1 MLKIPVMSKIFDV
14 VEESRAKPNGR
25 SPFVDEIKKIK
36 DVVYKTVDGKDLVM
50 DVYLPANGA
59 KHAPVVLEIPGGGWM
74 IHNRKRRDGYA
85 RLFAV
90 LGAAVCVIDH
100 RLSPEIFFPENL
112 KDVADALNFIVDNAE
127 KYGFDAGNVTV
138 TGDSSGGHLAACLA
152 CASSV
157 PSYGEK
163 LGLPKLK
170 TKVANCIFISGAF
183 SFETMY
189 RIPFTHLLMVR
200 YFSGQ
205 KSRKAFR
212 KWEFYK
218 EADPYNYIT
227 KDFPESYGNGGGS
240 DLLCLGE
247 AKRMAGYLNAAGV
260 KNAYQVGKNVFN
272 NGHCYVL
279 RLPFAPARR
288 DMQKIMAWY
297 AEKQAEKGVDMSE
310 GLVRV
315 TTFLTDYKAA
325 LGGKV
330 KCR

>member
-1 MLKIPVMSKIFDV
+1 MLKTPVMSKIFDV
-14 VEESRAKPNGR
+14 VEESRAKPNAR
-25 SPFVDEIKKIK
+25 SPYVDEIEVVR
-36 DVVYKTVDGKDLVM
+36 DVVYKTVDGKNLVM
-50 DVYLPANGA
+50 DIYLPAKA
-59 KHAPVVLEIPGGGWM
+59 AEKAPVVLEIPGGGWM
-74 IHNRKRRDGYA
+74 IHNRRRRDGYA

-90 LGAAVCVIDH
+90 MGAAVCVIEH

-127 KYGFDAGNVTV
+127 KYHFDANNVTV

-163 LGLPKLK
+163 LGLPNLK
-170 TKVANCIFISGAF
+170 TKVSNCIFISGAF

-189 RIPFTHLLMVR
+189 KIPFTHLLMVR

-227 KDFPESYGNGGGS
+227 KDFPESYNNGGGS

-260 KNAYQVGKNVFN
+260 KNTYHVGKNIFN

-288 DMQKIMAWY
+288 DMRKIMDWY

-315 TTFLTDYKAA
+315 TVFLTDYKAA
-325 LGGKV
+325 LAKKV
-330 KCR
+330 KC

>member
-25 SPFVDEIKKIK
+25 SPFVDEIKIIK

-200 YFSGQ
+200 YFSG
-205 KSRKAFR
+205 
-212 KWEFYK
+212 
-218 EADPYNYIT
+218 
-227 KDFPESYGNGGGS
+227 
-240 DLLCLGE
+240 
-247 AKRMAGYLNAAGV
+247 
-260 KNAYQVGKNVFN
+260 
-272 NGHCYVL
+272 
-279 RLPFAPARR
+279 
-288 DMQKIMAWY
+288 
-297 AEKQAEKGVDMSE
+297 
-310 GLVRV
+310 
-315 TTFLTDYKAA
+315 
-325 LGGKV
+325 
-330 KCR
+330 

>member
-1 MLKIPVMSKIFDV
+1 MLKTPVMSKIFDV
-14 VEESRAKPNGR
+14 VEASRAKPNGR
-25 SPFVDEIKKIK
+25 SPFVDEIEVLH

-50 DVYLPANGA
+50 DIYLPP
-59 KHAPVVLEIPGGGWM
+59 KSDKKAPVVLEIPGGGWM

-90 LGAAVCVIDH
+90 MGAAVCVIDH
-100 RLSPEIFFPENL
+100 RLSPEVFFPENL
-112 KDVADALNFIVDNAE
+112 KDVVDAANFIADNAE
-127 KYGFDAGNVTV
+127 KYNFDASNLTV

-157 PSYGEK
+157 EGYGEK
-163 LGLPKLK
+163 LGLAPLK
-170 TKVANCIFISGAF
+170 TKVSNCIFISGAF

-189 RIPFTHLLMVR
+189 RIPCTHLLMVR

-205 KSRKAFR
+205 KTRKAFR
-212 KWEFYK
+212 KWEFYR

-227 KDFPESYGNGGGS
+227 PDFPESYNNGGGS

-260 KNAYQVGKNVFN
+260 KNQYNVGKNIFN
-272 NGHCYVL
+272 NAHCYVL
-279 RLPFAPARR
+279 RLPFKPARR
-288 DMQKIMAWY
+288 DMLKIMEWY
-297 AEKQAEKGVDMSE
+297 AEKQAERGVNLSE

-315 TTFLTDYKAA
+315 TTFLVDYKRA
-325 LGGKV
+325 LKGEV
-330 KCR
+330 KC